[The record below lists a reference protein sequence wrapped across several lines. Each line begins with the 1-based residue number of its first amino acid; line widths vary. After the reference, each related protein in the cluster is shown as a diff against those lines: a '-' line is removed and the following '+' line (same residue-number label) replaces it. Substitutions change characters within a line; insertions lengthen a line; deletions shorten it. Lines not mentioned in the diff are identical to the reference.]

1 VPTAALARRRDTVWP
16 SDLLAL
22 QQVVGNAAVSR
33 LMARDGDPQ
42 RMVQRLVVNVNNSK
56 LPALDAYNYTA
67 MAEAFAADASQAAV
81 EFAAA
86 DYRRDMRPADNVYF
100 VGHGQAGTVGHYRP
114 DQVVDA
120 LAHPQTGL
128 PKKFTGTIIS
138 LSCSTGV
145 KGAGGSAVRQIAE
158 GLGAKHR
165 GGVDV
170 TGARGSYITH
180 PGVGAG
186 AIAPHSFP
194 EALAYQN
201 KHAGTIPKDF
211 EDWKRLNPS
220 ATPKERAE
228 MAAKMTKSFIAGFL
242 QKADRKG
249 WLIEATKTMKTKTSV
264 AAPKQAWYSRLFSC
278 LS

>member
-1 VPTAALARRRDTVWP
+1 
-16 SDLLAL
+16 
-22 QQVVGNAAVSR
+22 
-33 LMARDGDPQ
+33 
-42 RMVQRLVVNVNNSK
+42 MVQRLVVNVNDTK

-67 MAEAFAADASQAAV
+67 MAEAFAADATQAAV

-100 VGHGQAGTVGHYRP
+100 VGHGTAGTVGHYKP

-158 GLGAKHR
+158 GLGAERR
-165 GGVDV
+165 GGIAV

-186 AIAPHSFP
+186 AIAPGSFP
-194 EALAYQN
+194 EALAYQK
-201 KHAGTIPKDF
+201 KHSGTILDDF
-211 EDWKRLNPS
+211 EDWKRKNPS
-220 ATPKERAE
+220 ASPQARAE
-228 MAAKMTKSFIAGFL
+228 MAAKMTESFIGGFL
-242 QKADRKG
+242 EKADKKG
-249 WLIEATKTMKTKTSV
+249 WLVEETKTMKTRTSV
-264 AAPKQAWYSRLFSC
+264 ADPKQAWYSRLFSC